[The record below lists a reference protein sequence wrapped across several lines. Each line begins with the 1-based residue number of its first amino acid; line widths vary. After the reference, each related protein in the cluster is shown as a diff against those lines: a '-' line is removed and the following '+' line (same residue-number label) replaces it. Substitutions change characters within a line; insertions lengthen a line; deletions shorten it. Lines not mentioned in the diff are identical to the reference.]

1 MFNLPADDRLSAWAQ
16 LKQNLET
23 SSTPFED
30 VVKFWSNA
38 PFIPYNKNVDPFNQR
53 GWPTPWDII
62 VENRYDDFTKALMM
76 ANSVKLTNRF
86 KDSNI
91 SIETRVDNS
100 QNKSYNIVIINK
112 ESVLNYI
119 DNEVVNYQNLPV
131 SFLLENLIEFNG
143 PK

>member
-1 MFNLPADDRLSAWAQ
+1 MFNLPADDRLSAWAR
-16 LKQNLET
+16 LKQDLET
-23 SSTPFED
+23 STTPFED
-30 VVKFWSNA
+30 VVKFWSDA

-53 GWPTPWDII
+53 DWPTPWDII
-62 VENRYDDFTKALMM
+62 VENRYDDFTRALMM

-86 KDSNI
+86 KDLSI
-91 SIETRVDNS
+91 SIETRVDSS
-100 QNKSYNIVIINK
+100 QNKSYNIVIINE

-131 SFLLENLIEFNG
+131 SFLLENLIELNG

>member
-1 MFNLPADDRLSAWAQ
+1 MFDLPADDRLSAWAR
-16 LKQNLET
+16 LKQDLET
-23 SSTPFED
+23 STTPFED
-30 VVKFWSNA
+30 VVKFWSDA

-53 GWPTPWDII
+53 DWPTPWDII

-76 ANSVKLTNRF
+76 GNSFKLTNRF
-86 KDSNI
+86 KDSSI

-119 DNEVVNYQNLPV
+119 DNEVVDIKNLPLT
-131 SFLLENLIEFNG
+131 FLLENLIELNG

>member
-1 MFNLPADDRLSAWAQ
+1 MFNLPADDRLSAWAR
-16 LKQNLET
+16 LKQDLET
-23 SSTPFED
+23 STTPFED
-30 VVKFWSNA
+30 VVKFWSDA

-53 GWPTPWDII
+53 DWPTPWNII

-76 ANSVKLTNRF
+76 GNSFKLTNRF
-86 KDSNI
+86 KDSSI

-119 DNEVVNYQNLPV
+119 DNEVVDIKNLPLT
-131 SFLLENLIEFNG
+131 FLLENLIELNG